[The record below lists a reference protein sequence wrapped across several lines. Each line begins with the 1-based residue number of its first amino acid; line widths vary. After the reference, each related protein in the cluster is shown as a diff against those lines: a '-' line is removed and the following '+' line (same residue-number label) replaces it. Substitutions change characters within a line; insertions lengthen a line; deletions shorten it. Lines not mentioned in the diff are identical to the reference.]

1 MKINCYQCAFLFSLF
16 HTSSTVSNF
25 DELKISNI
33 AFSYSRRGRPPYAL
47 SFEEELVFLPNKI
60 YGIIGQNRSGKSTLV
75 NLITKLYVPQRGT
88 LTWNGI
94 QYASIQRKSLRNVIA
109 YVAQKPFI
117 FPGTIADNIRMG
129 NTEAT
134 EDDIINAAEKA
145 GIFLYDEFKQQQLKA
160 QAAMKEATKKTTMKR
175 IKSRAL
181 EESKYNSANSDGE
194 EIKEEIEYDEPI
206 GAEEQE
212 TNDQEIAEKI
222 EPLEEKEPE
231 PEPEPLT
238 EEEKQEKK
246 KKSAER
252 KRRRQVRILNG
263 KTLARGSNLSGG
275 FAQSVALARIF
286 LKKDAKIVILDES
299 MSAMDPIKK
308 RQVIFPNLLSFAK
321 ERNLSLIM
329 ITHDMN
335 NLELFDH
342 VLMLENGRIVC
353 QGKHEELM
361 DSRNFKYLQML
372 GINLSSL

>member
-1 MKINCYQCAFLFSLF
+1 
-16 HTSSTVSNF
+16 
-25 DELKISNI
+25 
-33 AFSYSRRGRPPYAL
+33 L